1 MLSAKTEV
9 ACVEG
14 AFLWKCLGVRK
25 NGPARGRHAC
35 FPRAPS
41 SFSRLAN
48 FSPFSQLHHHHQV
61 ILAALRVWYFLISF
75 RSGGVIDSNSL
86 TYFFADSK
94 FHIPFYK
101 ESINDYPRLLFLGL
115 LDHSIS
121 LWSLSVLKV
130 NEGMGGLTLVKAI
143 TECNEGHIEVTQFSW
158 ISDHDECLS
167 SHHGCQHLC
176 NNFHGS
182 YSCSCYSGFSIN
194 GDNRTCSG
202 MRSSCVC

>member
-1 MLSAKTEV
+1 MEV
-9 ACVEG
+9 FG
-14 AFLWKCLGVRK
+14 RK
-25 NGPARGRHAC
+25 KERARERETRVSSS
-35 FPRAPS
+35 RAP
-41 SFSRLAN
+41 FFFQARH
-48 FSPFSQLHHHHQV
+48 FSPISQLHHHHQV
-61 ILAALRVWYFLISF
+61 ILTSLRVWYFLISF
-75 RSGGVIDSNSL
+75 RSGGVIDSDSL
-86 TYFFADSK
+86 IYFFADSK

-101 ESINDYPRLLFLGL
+101 ESINDYPRLLFFGL

-130 NEGMGGLTLVKAI
+130 NEGIGGGALTLVKAI
-143 TECNEGHIEVTQFSW
+143 TDCNEGHIEVTQFSW
-158 ISDHDECLS
+158 ISDRDECLPS
-167 SHHGCQHLC
+167 RHGCQHLC